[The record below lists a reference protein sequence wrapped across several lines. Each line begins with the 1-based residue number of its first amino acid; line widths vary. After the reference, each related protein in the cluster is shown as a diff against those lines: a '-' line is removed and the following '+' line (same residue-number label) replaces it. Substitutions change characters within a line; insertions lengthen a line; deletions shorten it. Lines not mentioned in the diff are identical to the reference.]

1 MEENLKLTNELEDE
15 IIERTRNM
23 STEEMKEYL
32 KKQIRL
38 CGRMR
43 SPIAVWWIIS
53 YSLVGYGV
61 FHNELWASLTGLL
74 LNVVLFVAYAAY
86 MGTSITDIVGLTDV
100 LEKRNEL

>member
-1 MEENLKLTNELEDE
+1 MEENLKLTNEPEDE
-15 IIERTRNM
+15 IIESTRNM
-23 STEEMKEYL
+23 STEEIKEHL
-32 KKQIRL
+32 KKQIRF

-43 SPIAVWWIIS
+43 IPIAIWLVIS

-74 LNVVLFVAYAAY
+74 FNVVSLVVYVAYI
-86 MGTSITDIVGLTDV
+86 GTSITDIVGLADV

>member
-1 MEENLKLTNELEDE
+1 MEENLKPTNEIEDE

-23 STEEMKEYL
+23 STEEIKEYL

-43 SPIAVWWIIS
+43 MPIGVWWFIS
-53 YSLVGYGV
+53 FSLIGYGV
-61 FHNELWASLTGLL
+61 FQNELWASLTGLL
-74 LNVVLFVAYAAY
+74 SNVVMFIAYVAY
-86 MGTSITDIVGLTDV
+86 MGTSITDIVGLADV

>member
-1 MEENLKLTNELEDE
+1 MEENLKPTNEIEDE

-23 STEEMKEYL
+23 STEEIKEHL

-43 SPIAVWWIIS
+43 IPITVWWVIS
-53 YSLVGYGV
+53 FSLIGYGV
-61 FHNELWASLTGLL
+61 FQNELWTSLAGLL
-74 LNVVLFVAYAAY
+74 FNVVLFVAYVAY
-86 MGTSITDIVGLTDV
+86 MGTSITDIVDLADV